1 MLNLRYQ
8 DLGQVRIMDKRQHG
22 HCFLSAHFAELS
34 WALAK
39 STGAGT
45 IMTSANWGQI
55 IGINLF
61 LLQLLAIIGNYWLLL
76 AIIGIIGLQKVLL
89 LLAIIGLHPYH

>member
-1 MLNLRYQ
+1 MSLTCIYHVCTR
-8 DLGQVRIMDKRQHG
+8 
-22 HCFLSAHFAELS
+22 S
-34 WALAK
+34 
-39 STGAGT
+39 
-45 IMTSANWGQI
+45 SANWGQI

-76 AIIGIIGLQKVLL
+76 AIIGIIGLRKVLL